1 MTNGRARVS
10 GSIPACAYLLSIHQ
24 LPEVD
29 EAAAH
34 VEGADAVLVR
44 HAQPQVVG
52 VVAHVHREGLVPNRV
67 QVVVDDPRLEDA
79 GGAQRPRHEGVRLV
93 LVDQVEEAPAAGL
106 GQSHLVTL
114 NGALIL
120 SIYDQTDSG

>member
-1 MTNGRARVS
+1 MALSLHT
-10 GSIPACAYLLSIHQ
+10 AYLLSIHQ

-52 VVAHVHREGLVPNRV
+52 VVAHVHREGLVPKRV

-93 LVDQVEEAPAAGL
+93 LVEQVEEAPACRFRVKSFGYPEWCTYPVDL
-106 GQSHLVTL
+106 WPH
-114 NGALIL
+114 
-120 SIYDQTDSG
+120 